1 MRIEPFHI
9 APGAPTVLR
18 GRCSFASD
26 THGIDPSRGQR
37 QERFETDITLPVGAK
52 VIHVSEPLTAMEA
65 QVTQQDTAGRC
76 PTAAVFPAVDME
88 TVEVLIAPG
97 KHDLE
102 DGMELREGR

>member
-26 THGIDPSRGQR
+26 THGIDPSRCQR

-52 VIHVSEPLTAMEA
+52 VIHVSEPLAAMEA
-65 QVTQQDTAGRC
+65 QVTQQDTA
-76 PTAAVFPAVDME
+76 
-88 TVEVLIAPG
+88 
-97 KHDLE
+97 DLQE
-102 DGMELREGR
+102 AKALLEALT